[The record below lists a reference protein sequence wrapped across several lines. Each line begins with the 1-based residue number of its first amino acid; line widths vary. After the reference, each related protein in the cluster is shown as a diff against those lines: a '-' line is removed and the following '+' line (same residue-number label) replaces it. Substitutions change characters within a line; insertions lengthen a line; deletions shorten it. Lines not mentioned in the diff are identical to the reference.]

1 MKRAVAK
8 PAWLVAAL
16 FCLPGVAGVLV
27 HAQTP
32 PYAATIN
39 QYCVTC
45 HSATA
50 KAGDLVLQGIDSS
63 PAANPEVW
71 EKIVRKIRSGEMP
84 PPGRPR
90 PDFETLRAFT
100 TSIASQLDAAA
111 ERTPY
116 AGRPVI
122 RRLNR
127 LEYGNAIRDLLAV
140 DMPSS
145 AELPD
150 DGIAGGFDNIGD
162 ALSISPVLLDRYLK
176 VARKVTDLAI
186 GIGAAAPVTDQFIA
200 TRTQVEWQGEDMPVG
215 SRGGISVRY
224 YFPKDGEY
232 ALRAFLAGAPNL
244 TAAEGVRF
252 FQTRTL
258 VKAGQHTLVVTFPDD
273 FAEREGPATNLGTGG
288 TALGGPV
295 DPEGSAVRPALDV
308 LLDGRRVKRFDIA
321 GAPAN
326 ELVQLPA
333 GPPQLEYVEI
343 SGPYNPTGV
352 GSTASRQRI
361 FVCQPQRASQQSD
374 CASKIASSLARRAF
388 RRDVSS
394 EDLRP
399 YLTAYRDARLKG
411 SFDESIAAVVR
422 RVLVAPDFLFRLE
435 FDSRAARPGT
445 VYLLTPSELATRL
458 SFFLWSSIPDDELL
472 NVASSGKLVDP
483 VVLKQQVLRM
493 LADPRAQSLVD
504 NFAAQWL
511 GLRALTDAQPDE
523 AAYPE
528 FDEGLRQAFGT
539 ESRLF
544 IQSVIWENRSAL
556 DLVSADYTFL
566 NERLAKL
573 YGIPGVVG
581 PGFRRVS
588 LASHPERG
596 GLLGQ
601 SAILMMTS
609 HTNKTSPVLRGN
621 WILTNLL
628 NSPPHRPPPGVPP
641 LEQSAVGGESL
652 TTRQLVERHRA
663 NPACASCH
671 ARMDPLGFALENF
684 DVIGRWRTSDEGG
697 PIDSSSK
704 LPNGENLDG
713 PAGLRAAILSHAD
726 DFVGGTVERLMTFA
740 LGRQLD
746 GRDQPAIRK
755 ILRETAPG
763 RHRFSDLILGVVN
776 SVPFR
781 MRQQQE
787 PS

>member
-1 MKRAVAK
+1 
-8 PAWLVAAL
+8 
-16 FCLPGVAGVLV
+16 
-27 HAQTP
+27 
-32 PYAATIN
+32 
-39 QYCVTC
+39 
-45 HSATA
+45 
-50 KAGDLVLQGIDSS
+50 
-63 PAANPEVW
+63 
-71 EKIVRKIRSGEMP
+71 MP

-90 PDFETLRAFT
+90 PDVETLRAIT
-100 TSIASQLDAAA
+100 TSVVSQLDAAA

-127 LEYGNAIRDLLAV
+127 TEYGNAIRDLLAFE
-140 DMPSS
+140 MPAS

-162 ALSISPVLLDRYLK
+162 ALSISPVLLERYLR
-176 VARKVTDLAI
+176 VARKITDLAF
-186 GIGAAAPVTDQFIA
+186 GIGAASPVTDQFFA
-200 TRTQVEWQGEDMPVG
+200 TKTQVEWQGAGMPVG

-224 YFPKDGEY
+224 YFPRDGEY

-244 TAAEGVRF
+244 TPTEGVRF
-252 FQTRTL
+252 FQTRAI
-258 VKAGQHTLVVTFPDD
+258 VKAGQHTFVATFPDD

-288 TALGGPV
+288 TAFGGPV
-295 DPEGSAVRPALDV
+295 DPEASAVRPALDV

-321 GAPAN
+321 GASAS
-326 ELVQLPA
+326 ELAQLPA
-333 GPPQLEYVEI
+333 GLPQLEYVEI
-343 SGPYNPTGV
+343 SGPYNSTGV
-352 GSTASRQRI
+352 GSTASRQRL
-361 FVCQPQRASQQSD
+361 FVCQPQRTSQEAA
-374 CASKIASSLARRAF
+374 CASRIISALARRAF
-388 RRDVSS
+388 RRDVSG

-399 YLTAYRDARLKG
+399 YLTAYRDARLKS

-435 FDSRAARPGT
+435 FDSRATGPGS
-445 VYLLTPSELATRL
+445 VYPLTPFELATRL

-483 VVLKQQVLRM
+483 AVLKQQVMRM
-493 LADPRAQSLVD
+493 LKDPRAQSLVD

-511 GLRALTDAQPDE
+511 GLRALADTQPDE

-528 FDEGLRQAFGT
+528 FDEGLRQAFRT

-581 PGFRRVS
+581 AGFRRVS

-628 NSPPHRPPPGVPP
+628 NAPSPPPPAGVPP
-641 LEQSAVGGESL
+641 LEQSAVGGKSL

-663 NPACASCH
+663 NPACSSCH
-671 ARMDPLGFALENF
+671 VRMDPLGFALENF

-697 PIDSSSK
+697 PIDASST
-704 LPNGENLDG
+704 LPNGDSLHG

-746 GRDQPAIRK
+746 GRDQPAIRR

-763 RHRFSDLILGVVN
+763 RYRFSDLILGVVN

-781 MRQQQE
+781 MRQEQE